1 MPELDRERRSGVSA
15 RHEQRGGTD
24 AKEVAPLHE
33 RGPHTAIEPSLS
45 LDARGLFE
53 DVNAIHFE
61 VVAIGLGAA
70 GPIDFDAIDARGRT

>member
-1 MPELDRERRSGVSA
+1 MPT
-15 RHEQRGGTD
+15 RHEERGGTD

-45 LDARGLFE
+45 LSARGLFK

-61 VVAIGLGAA
+61 GAPIGLGAA
-70 GPIDFDAIDARGRT
+70 GPIDFDAVSYTHLDVYKRQGW